1 MQIKHISLKVKPL
14 IDIVEKQEESINKT
28 FDSKFVDM
36 LLSNNLVNNNGSD
49 ITNLLKQNK
58 VENEVVEYVDK
69 KLKEIV

>member
-1 MQIKHISLKVKPL
+1 
-14 IDIVEKQEESINKT
+14 
-28 FDSKFVDM
+28 M